1 MSRPGRKVFLDG
13 RPCESLTEAAQ
24 RIGCTE
30 AAVSAALRRASE
42 GVGYVLGHA
51 VSLVPA
57 DPAPRP
63 ELPRPPAV
71 TAARVANATLLAPG
85 YRVHRIGVYHGQRV

>member
-1 MSRPGRKVFLDG
+1 MMSRPGRKVFLDG

-57 DPAPRP
+57 DPAPEVRS
-63 ELPRPPAV
+63 LPAV